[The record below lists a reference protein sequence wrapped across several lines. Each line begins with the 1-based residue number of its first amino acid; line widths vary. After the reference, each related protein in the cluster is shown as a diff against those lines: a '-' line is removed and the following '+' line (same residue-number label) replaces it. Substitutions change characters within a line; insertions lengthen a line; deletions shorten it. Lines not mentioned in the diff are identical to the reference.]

1 MKHVDLVQHISALNL
16 TIVRH
21 KRLTSYWLFLFQYYE
36 HSIKAMLS
44 SLNIPLDKLRFVKGT
59 DYQLSK
65 EYTLDV
71 YK

>member
-1 MKHVDLVQHISALNL
+1 MKHVDLVQHILALNY
-16 TIVRH
+16 TIVRY
-21 KRLTSYWLFLFQYYE
+21 KRVTNSWFLFQYYE
-36 HSIKAMLS
+36 HSIKAMLT